1 MNLFRELEEQ
11 EEQTFR
17 QWARENYKPYS
28 EIKGVWHWTVQDECV
43 KINKE
48 VNLNLNGKEK

>member
-1 MNLFRELEEQ
+1 MNLFRELTEQ

-17 QWARENYKPYS
+17 QWARENYEPYF
-28 EIKGVWHWTVQDECV
+28 EIKGIWHWVIQDECV

-48 VNLNLNGKEK
+48 ANLNPLFLIK

>member
-17 QWARENYKPYS
+17 QWARENYEPYS

-48 VNLNLNGKEK
+48 ANLNPLFLIK